1 MFRLFL
7 VRVLVLTLPQ
17 GSYGASFTGASPLLF
32 FSLVVSPLS
41 QVRVFILSLI
51 FFSVLMFSV
60 PYIGSYP
67 QLVKYWRLKILFVF
81 SMLVLI
87 LGSRPIAFIFGW
99 DGLGVT
105 RYLLVAYFSRWDSS
119 NRAIVTILTNRL
131 GDSFLL
137 WFFVPFLCGTFNEE
151 SQMVNTPF
159 VGLLLLTAITK
170 SSQSPF
176 SS

>member
-1 MFRLFL
+1 MRLILIGAF
-7 VRVLVLTLPQ
+7 VLIFPQ
-17 GSYGASFTGASPLLF
+17 GVYTVVFTGASPLLTL
-32 FSLVVSPLS
+32 SLVLNSLS
-41 QVRVFILSLI
+41 QVSVSMLSLV
-51 FFSVLMFSV
+51 FLSVLVFSV
-60 PYIGSYP
+60 PYMRGYP
-67 QLVKYWRLKILFVF
+67 QLVKYWRFKTLFVF

-87 LGSRPIAFIFGW
+87 LARRPLAFIFGW

-105 RYLLVAYFSRWDSS
+105 SYLLVAYFRRWDSS

-137 WFFVPFLCGTFNEE
+137 WFFVPFLCRTFSEE
-151 SQMVNTPF
+151 SQGAHTPF

-170 SSQSPF
+170 SRQRPF